1 MGNLGEMT
9 ISALSFFLFIRL
21 PNLGLPY
28 FLPPAPNPSGWV
40 FSLTQLWSII
50 SSRLLICYQ
59 CKAQIHISK
68 QWVSLSWFWFFC
80 CLSGSVSVLQ
90 QITNPEHDTLQ
101 TPADHWGLTADV
113 CVWLHRP
120 THKHTHSQSK
130 PKWNEWRA
138 CVLVDVQELQ
148 RLKSDHKSASP
159 LRISIW
165 E

>member
-1 MGNLGEMT
+1 MKWPYQLYHF
-9 ISALSFFLFIRL
+9 SYYPPPKSSDSL
-21 PNLGLPY
+21 LPY

-68 QWVSLSWFWFFC
+68 PWVTSPSWFWFFRY
-80 CLSGSVSVLQ
+80 LSGSVSVLHR
-90 QITNPEHDTLQ
+90 ITNPEHDTSQ
-101 TPADHWGLTADV
+101 TPEDHWGLTTDV
-113 CVWLHRP
+113 CVWLHVP
-120 THKHTHSQSK
+120 THKHTHSRSTAK
-130 PKWNEWRA
+130 GNERRA
-138 CVLVDVQELQ
+138 CVLVDAQELQ
-148 RLKSDHKSASP
+148 RLKSDHKSTSP